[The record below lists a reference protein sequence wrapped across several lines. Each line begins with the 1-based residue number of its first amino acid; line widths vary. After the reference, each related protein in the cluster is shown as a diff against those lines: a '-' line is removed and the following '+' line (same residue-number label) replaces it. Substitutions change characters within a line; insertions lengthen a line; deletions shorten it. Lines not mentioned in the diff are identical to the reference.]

1 MDTIPLSILFALL
14 AVLIVL
20 SGCFSSSETAL
31 MTLNRYRMRHLARD
45 GHRGARRAERL
56 LQRPDRLIGI
66 ILLGNNFVNIAA
78 SSVATLIALRL
89 GGEGT
94 LAAATGLLTL
104 TILIFAEVA
113 PKTLA
118 ALRPERIAFPAAAV
132 LGPLLRLLYP
142 LVWLTNGM
150 ANGLLRLLGVSPAEG
165 QQSALSRE
173 ELRTVVNEA
182 GAMIPQRH
190 QSMLLSI
197 LDLDQATVED
207 IMVPRNEVVGID
219 LNDDWSR
226 IRSQIAESEYTRLPV
241 WEGSIDNI
249 RGILHVRRVLTAMLE
264 SELAREHLLE
274 HMRDPYF
281 IPEGTP
287 LHVQMRNFQLGRRRI
302 GLVVDEYGEI
312 LGLATLEDILEEI
325 VGEFTTDPAESISDI
340 HPEADGGYL
349 AAGSASVRELKR
361 LLGWEL
367 PPDGPKT
374 LNGLI
379 LEQLETIPEP
389 GTSLLIDQHPVTVLQ
404 TEDNRV
410 KVARL
415 SPRVQGPGPRD
426 RS

>member
-1 MDTIPLSILFALL
+1 MDSIPLSLLFTILGI
-14 AVLIVL
+14 LIVL

-31 MTLNRYRMRHLARD
+31 MTLNRYRLRHLSRD

-56 LQRPDRLIGI
+56 LRRPDRLIGI

-89 GGEGT
+89 GGEGA

-118 ALRPERIAFPAAAV
+118 ALRPERVAFPAALL

-150 ANGLLRLLGVSPAEG
+150 ANGLLRLLGVSPTEG

-207 IMVPRNEVVGID
+207 IMVPRNEVAGID
-219 LNDDWSR
+219 LNDDWR
-226 IRSQIAESEYTRLPV
+226 HIRTQIAESEYTRLPV

-264 SELAREHLLE
+264 SELTRERLLE
-274 HMRDPYF
+274 HMREPYF
-281 IPEGTP
+281 IPEGTR
-287 LHVQMRNFQLGRRRI
+287 LHVQMRNFQLEKRRI
-302 GLVVDEYGEI
+302 GLVVDEYGDI
-312 LGLATLEDILEEI
+312 VGLATLEDILEEI
-325 VGEFTTDPAESISDI
+325 VGEFTTDPAESVSDI
-340 HPEADGGYL
+340 HAEGNGSYL

-361 LLGWEL
+361 LLAWDL
-367 PPDGPKT
+367 PTDGPKT

-379 LEQLETIPEP
+379 LEELETIPEP

-404 TEDNRV
+404 TEENRV
-410 KVARL
+410 KVARV
-415 SPRVQGPGPRD
+415 SPRVRTRRRRESG
-426 RS
+426 